1 MDMTPDSAGSVF
13 HVPQDVDLFPP
24 PDLVEREV
32 SPASSLISSSGD
44 GATQKRRTR
53 LGVRERRVI
62 PQRRD
67 YQVALLLARCR
78 YLTAPQ
84 VLRALW
90 PREAMPP
97 RQTVNVLLGRLQRL
111 GWVEKCAPLD
121 TRLPVYQ
128 LTRRGYD
135 VAAGVDL
142 DVMTAYL
149 PVPAVA
155 TVEHTLAVNDLVIAW
170 GNGRGWLPDGF
181 VVGRV
186 VTEREITAV
195 DRQPPRL
202 PEKYQRRQQPEV
214 FVPPGGGGM
223 QDPDEPTYGYLTVD
237 RRRGFPDALL
247 LPAGGQGVQGAIAVE
262 YQRTPKEIGDFSRV
276 LLGYR
281 RTSERTGGRFAAVL
295 YISPDQSILN
305 RVTAAAAEVAA
316 EHLLITRLAPR
327 PLYKEWPERTTPLQP
342 KRPRG
347 ESEWERWLRLIPKEH
362 RHLVPG
368 YMRAGWS
375 PEAAAE
381 HLASPAT

>member
-1 MDMTPDSAGSVF
+1 MDMAPDSAGSVF
-13 HVPQDVDLFPP
+13 HVPHDVDLFPA

-32 SPASSLISSSGD
+32 SPASSLISSSGE
-44 GATQKRRTR
+44 GATPKRRTR

-128 LTRRGYD
+128 LTRRGHD
-135 VAAGVDL
+135 VAAGIDP

-155 TVEHTLAVNDLVIAW
+155 TVEHTLGVNDLVLAW
-170 GNGRGWLPDGF
+170 GNGLGWLPDGF

-186 VTEREITAV
+186 VTEREIAAV

-202 PEKYQRRQQPEV
+202 PDKYQRRQQPEV
-214 FVPPGGGGM
+214 FVAPGGSGM
-223 QDPDEPTYGYLTVD
+223 HDPDEPTYGYLTVD

-247 LPAGGQGVQGAIAVE
+247 LPAGAQGVQGAIAVE
-262 YQRTPKEIGDFSRV
+262 YQRTPKEISDFSRV

-281 RTSERTGGRFAAVL
+281 RTAMRTGKYAHVL
-295 YISPDQSILN
+295 YVSPDQSTLKN
-305 RVTAAAAEVAA
+305 VAAAAAQVGA
-316 EHLLITRLAPR
+316 EHLLITLLAPP
-327 PLYKEWPERTTPLQP
+327 PLWKTWPERTTPLQA
-342 KRPRG
+342 KRPRE
-347 ESEWERWLRLIPKEH
+347 ESEWERWQRLIPKQH
-362 RHLVPG
+362 RDLVPEFI
-368 YMRAGWS
+368 RASWT

-381 HLASPAT
+381 HLGTSTG